1 MSVWRWK
8 YDPEK
13 CDHGVCVGD
22 CDRCDRE
29 ITEDEDRQEGEPI
42 PHWRGQMDGLVPYQ
56 TEKN

>member
-1 MSVWRWK
+1 MGRAMTMSVWRWK

-42 PHWRGQMDGLVPYQ
+42 PHQ